1 MTGATSDATST
12 TNGATSTT
20 SSATGATI
28 GMTGAAVGESP
39 SRPNVRFRQVG
50 RPLTRTDA
58 PGKVAGRT
66 PYAGDYTMPN
76 MLHMRVVRADV
87 ASARLVRLDVSKARA
102 LEGVACVLTAEDL
115 PDRTASTDIPGQVGR
130 KRLDTGQQILV
141 RKRVRYFGEPLALI
155 AAETR
160 DAADHAL
167 ERVEVELEP
176 VPGVYDPM
184 EAMQPGAPVVTE
196 PDNVV
201 AERRIRK
208 GDVEAGF
215 AEADVIVENT
225 FRTPFQEHAFL
236 EPEVGLAWI
245 DENDVVNIRVS
256 TQVIEHFRPIADA
269 LGVPHNKVRIR
280 GALVGGGFGGKED
293 LTVEVYLA
301 LLAKRTGRPVR
312 LEYSREDSFVGHGK
326 RHPFVLTYRTGVTR
340 NGRITALDVRMVADS
355 GAYVFLSPYVLLY
368 ALVAAPG
375 PYRIDNLN
383 VFARAV
389 ATNNMF
395 TSAFR
400 GFGALQACAAYEQ
413 QMDEVA
419 KAIGLDRMELRRRN
433 FLKTG
438 EPMSTGFV
446 PPSAIWTDRCA
457 ERAWAALGER
467 APGERAGAERGLGER
482 APGERAGAERGLGA
496 RAPGERAGAER
507 GFGERA
513 PGERA
518 GAERGLGECAPGERA
533 GAERGLGER
542 APGERAGAERGLGE
556 CAPGER
562 GGLAGGASAE
572 GASARGPIR
581 IGRGIACYQQ
591 SYGRLTFL
599 HDTSEAWVGVE
610 MDGTV
615 IVRSGVTDIGAGQ
628 VSALGQV
635 AAEALGVTLDNVVV
649 YNSDSAVTPL
659 AGTTTATRA
668 LYMTGN
674 AVKQAAEAVRARLA
688 ERAAKELGVAPD
700 EVDMG
705 FNEVFVTD
713 RPERSMPLVDLV
725 RICGS
730 EGIHRSELAMFRA
743 PFTDSLDPE
752 TGQGQ
757 AHPDYAYGAHAVEVA
772 VDVETGEVEVLK
784 SVAAHDVGQCINPA
798 AVEGQIQGGA
808 QNGQGYALSEEM
820 LYEEGR
826 LITPSFSEYLMPTA
840 MDMPKVECIIL
851 ESRSGVGPYGA
862 KGIGE
867 PAMTP
872 VAPAIANA
880 VADAIG
886 VRVFELPITPER
898 IVKALQQ
905 RGGTGRD
912 DPPA

>member
-1 MTGATSDATST
+1 MTGVAS
-12 TNGATSTT
+12 G
-20 SSATGATI
+20 
-28 GMTGAAVGESP
+28 SP
-39 SRPNVRFRQVG
+39 PRPNVRLRQVG

-66 PYAGDYTMPN
+66 PYAGDYTMPD
-76 MLHMRVVRADV
+76 MLHLRVVRADL
-87 ASARLVRLDVSKARA
+87 ASARLARLDVSKARA

-141 RKRVRYFGEPLALI
+141 RERVRYFGEPLALV

-160 DAADHAL
+160 DVADHAVEL
-167 ERVEVELEP
+167 VEVALDP

-236 EPEVGLAWI
+236 EPEVGLAWV

-256 TQVIEHFRPIADA
+256 TQVIEHYRPIADA
-269 LGVPHNKVRIR
+269 IGVPHNKVRIR

-312 LEYSREDSFVGHGK
+312 LEYTREDSFVGHGK
-326 RHPFVLTYRTGVTR
+326 RHPFVMTYRTGVTR
-340 NGRITALDVRMVADS
+340 DGRITALDVRMVADS

-375 PYRIDNLN
+375 PYRVDNLN

-419 KAIGLDRMELRRRN
+419 RAIGLDRMELRRRN
-433 FLKTG
+433 FLRTG
-438 EPMSTGFV
+438 EPTSTGFV
-446 PPSAIWTDRCA
+446 PPSAIWTDQCA
-457 ERAWAALGER
+457 ERAWAALG
-467 APGERAGAERGLGER
+467 
-482 APGERAGAERGLGA
+482 A
-496 RAPGERAGAER
+496 RAPGERAPGGRGPTGSGPAGDALTGGGPAGDALTGGGPAGDASTGDGPAGDAPAE
-507 GFGERA
+507 
-513 PGERA
+513 
-518 GAERGLGECAPGERA
+518 
-533 GAERGLGER
+533 
-542 APGERAGAERGLGE
+542 
-556 CAPGER
+556 
-562 GGLAGGASAE
+562 
-572 GASARGPIR
+572 GPIR
-581 IGRGIACYQQ
+581 VGRGIACYQQ

-615 IVRSGVTDIGAGQ
+615 VVRSGVTDIGAGQ
-628 VSALGQV
+628 VSALGQI
-635 AAEALGVTLDNVVV
+635 AAEVLGATLDNVVV

-674 AVKQAAEAVRARLA
+674 AVKQAAEALRARLV
-688 ERAAKELGVAPD
+688 ERAAREFGVAPG

-705 FNEVFVTD
+705 FNEVFAID
-713 RPERSMPLVDLV
+713 RPDRSMPLVELV
-725 RICGS
+725 RICGA

-743 PFTDSLDPE
+743 PFTDTLDPE

-772 VDVETGEVEVLK
+772 VDVETGEVEVLR

-886 VRVFELPITPER
+886 VRVFEMPITPER
-898 IVKALQQ
+898 IVQALK
-905 RGGTGRD
+905 RRGGGTGRV

>member
-1 MTGATSDATST
+1 MTGVAS
-12 TNGATSTT
+12 G
-20 SSATGATI
+20 
-28 GMTGAAVGESP
+28 SP
-39 SRPNVRFRQVG
+39 PRPNVRLRQVG

-66 PYAGDYTMPN
+66 PYAGDYTMPD
-76 MLHMRVVRADV
+76 MLHLRVVRADR
-87 ASARLVRLDVSKARA
+87 ASARLARLDVSKARA

-141 RKRVRYFGEPLALI
+141 RERVRYFGEPLALV

-160 DAADHAL
+160 DVADHAVEL
-167 ERVEVELEP
+167 VEVALEP
-176 VPGVYDPM
+176 IPGVYDPM

-236 EPEVGLAWI
+236 EPEVGLAWV

-256 TQVIEHFRPIADA
+256 TQVIEHYRPIADA
-269 LGVPHNKVRIR
+269 IGVPHNKVRIR

-312 LEYSREDSFVGHGK
+312 LEYTREDSFVGHGK
-326 RHPFVLTYRTGVTR
+326 RHPFVMTYRTGVTGD
-340 NGRITALDVRMVADS
+340 GRITALDVRMVADS

-375 PYRIDNLN
+375 PYRVDNLN

-433 FLKTG
+433 FLRTG
-438 EPMSTGFV
+438 EPTSTGFV
-446 PPSAIWTDRCA
+446 PPSAIWTDQCA
-457 ERAWAALGER
+457 ERAWAALG
-467 APGERAGAERGLGER
+467 
-482 APGERAGAERGLGA
+482 A
-496 RAPGERAGAER
+496 RAPGGR
-507 GFGERA
+507 GPTGS
-513 PGERA
+513 GS
-518 GAERGLGECAPGERA
+518 
-533 GAERGLGER
+533 
-542 APGERAGAERGLGE
+542 
-556 CAPGER
+556 
-562 GGLAGGASAE
+562 AGGGPAGDAPTGRGPAGDAPAE
-572 GASARGPIR
+572 GPIR
-581 IGRGIACYQQ
+581 VGRGIACYQQ

-615 IVRSGVTDIGAGQ
+615 VVRSGVTDIGAGQ
-628 VSALGQV
+628 VSALGQI
-635 AAEALGVTLDNVVV
+635 AAEVLGATLDNVVV

-674 AVKQAAEAVRARLA
+674 AVKQAAEALRARLV
-688 ERAAKELGVAPD
+688 ERAARELGVAPG

-705 FNEVFVTD
+705 FNEVFAID
-713 RPERSMPLVDLV
+713 RPDRSMPLVELV
-725 RICGS
+725 RICGA

-772 VDVETGEVEVLK
+772 VDVETGEVEVLR

-886 VRVFELPITPER
+886 VRVFEMPITPER
-898 IVKALQQ
+898 IVQALKR
-905 RGGTGRD
+905 RGDAGRV

>member
-1 MTGATSDATST
+1 MTGATSDATS
-12 TNGATSTT
+12 
-20 SSATGATI
+20 
-28 GMTGAAVGESP
+28 GMTGAAIGESP

-141 RKRVRYFGEPLALI
+141 RERVRYFGEPLALI

-269 LGVPHNKVRIR
+269 IGVPHNKVRIR

-340 NGRITALDVRMVADS
+340 DGRITALDVRMVADS

-457 ERAWAALGER
+457 EQAWAALGER
-467 APGERAGAERGLGER
+467 ALGERGLGER
-482 APGERAGAERGLGA
+482 AGTERG
-496 RAPGERAGAER
+496 PAG
-507 GFGERA
+507 
-513 PGERA
+513 
-518 GAERGLGECAPGERA
+518 
-533 GAERGLGER
+533 
-542 APGERAGAERGLGE
+542 
-556 CAPGER
+556 
-562 GGLAGGASAE
+562 

-628 VSALGQV
+628 VSALGQI